1 MQHHSR
7 WIVAVMVVVMPLAG
21 CDDASEAKI
30 NSVRP
35 ATVEKQESG
44 PSRIKLTELAAKR
57 LDIQFEEMK
66 GTNGRLEASYNVVF
80 YGNFGREWVIVS
92 SQPNVFTRTAVK
104 IERVEGDKVYFSKG
118 PAVGTKLVTYGIA
131 ELIGIEYGIGQ

>member
-1 MQHHSR
+1 MKHHSR
-7 WIVAVMVVVMPLAG
+7 WIVAVMVVAMPLAG
-21 CDDASEAKI
+21 CDDAPEAKTE
-30 NSVRP
+30 SARP

-80 YGNFGREWVIVS
+80 YGNFGQEWVIVS
-92 SQPNVFTRTAVK
+92 PQPNVFMRTAVK

-118 PAVGTKLVTYGIA
+118 PPVGTKLVNDGIA
-131 ELIGIEYGIGQ
+131 ELIGIEYGIGK